1 MRLAVIGLSHHTAP
15 VALRERFA
23 KRKSEL
29 EDTLRDLCAQE
40 DINEVCIISTCNR
53 VEYYISGSIDSSMLV
68 AALKNYIQ
76 DIYGLRGS
84 ELEEHTYSYGG
95 IEAIRHLFRVSCSLD
110 SMVLGEPQIL
120 GQVKNALKIAEEVG
134 TVGGVL
140 SKTFQRAFSVAK
152 RVRRETSIAEN
163 AVSMSFAA
171 VELGRNIFDS
181 LEGKEAL
188 LVGAGEMATLAAKH
202 LIANGVAN
210 FRVASRTYQT
220 AEKLAQEIGGRP
232 STLDD
237 LPMLLARADIV
248 ICSTSASHYVVTKKL
263 MSQVVRERR
272 YRPILFVDIAVPRDV
287 DPNVSLIDNCFV
299 YDVDDLNGVLE
310 VNRQQR
316 QKAADDATR
325 IVVEEL
331 DEYLR
336 WNRSQQVV
344 PVIKEL
350 RSQASQLAKAELEK
364 TLMSLQT
371 ASSSKKA
378 EQSVKAMSNAIVN
391 KLLHPVLTR
400 LKEAGA
406 QGDPERLVEAVTHLF
421 DLELDDTTTAS
432 GATSQEKNDTSEQ
445 TLELENEMGS
455 TSSDVA
461 QSDNTEDAEH
471 QGAQVLVLKQPAGGR
486 R

>member
-1 MRLAVIGLSHHTAP
+1 MRFAVIGLSHHTAP

-23 KRKSEL
+23 KRNADL
-29 EDTLRDLCAQE
+29 EVTLRDLQNQE
-40 DINEVCIISTCNR
+40 DISEVCVISTCNR
-53 VEYYISGSIDSSMLV
+53 VEYYISGSVD
-68 AALKNYIQ
+68 AAQLLSILKSYLQ
-76 DIYGLRGS
+76 QMYGLRVS
-84 ELEEHTYSYGG
+84 ELEEYTYSYGG
-95 IEAIRHLFRVSCSLD
+95 IEAIKHLFRVSCSLD

-140 SKTFQRAFSVAK
+140 TKTFQRSFSVAK

-202 LIANGVAN
+202 LIANGVGH

-237 LPMLLARADIV
+237 LSMLLVKADIV
-248 ICSTSASHYVVTKKL
+248 ICSTSAPHYVITKKL
-263 MSQVVRERR
+263 MAQVVRERR

-287 DPNVSLIDNCFV
+287 EPTVSLLDNCFV

-310 VNRQQR
+310 LNRKQR
-316 QKAADDATR
+316 QKAADDAAQ
-325 IVVEEL
+325 IVQDEL
-331 DEYLR
+331 DDYLR

-350 RSQASQLAKAELEK
+350 RSHAMSVAKSELEK
-364 TLMSLQT
+364 TLGSLQG
-371 ASSSKKA
+371 SKKA
-378 EQSVKAMSNAIVN
+378 EQSVRAMSNAIVN
-391 KLLHPVLTR
+391 KLLHPVLTS

-406 QGDPERLVEAVTHLF
+406 QGDPDSLVDAVTNLF
-421 DLELDDTTTAS
+421 DLTIDES
-432 GATSQEKNDTSEQ
+432 GLGQKAAPKKVLETSEQ
-445 TLELENEMGS
+445 ISEIENEAVS
-455 TSSDVA
+455 LSSEVA
-461 QSDNTEDAEH
+461 EQENINEAVHE
-471 QGAQVLVLKQPAGGR
+471 GAQVLVLKQPARSGR
-486 R
+486 